1 MVDLFSSLKYGFLLW
16 EGQQTM
22 IYNSTQFYSYSLI
35 YTPTVEWIV
44 AELPTVANTT
54 STPPGVEGEEPQSD
68 GQRLH
73 QH

>member
-1 MVDLFSSLKYGFLLW
+1 MV
-16 EGQQTM
+16 
-22 IYNSTQFYSYSLI
+22 ICNSPQFYSYSLLI

-54 STPPGVEGEEPQSD
+54 STPPGVEGGEPQSD